1 MSEQDRAMR
10 TVTEKDYLELM
21 RDIAAFR
28 RALATTADH
37 ATRAQLDRAIREHY
51 AEVRKRDRHG
61 R

>member
-1 MSEQDRAMR
+1 MR
-10 TVTEKDYLELM
+10 TVSEKDYLELM

-28 RALATTADH
+28 RALATTADR
-37 ATRAQLDRAIREHY
+37 ATRDQLDRAIREHD